1 MQKMLKEIQELRKQK
16 NAVILAHNYQPT
28 EIIELAD
35 FMGDSL
41 QLALKAKEVSAD
53 ILVFCGVR
61 FMAETAAILNP
72 QTKVLLPAQDAG
84 CPMADMV
91 TAEQLIRYKQE
102 HPDTVIVCYVNS
114 SVEVKAES
122 DICCTSAN
130 AVQVLASIPEDKEV
144 LFVPDRNLGSW
155 AAKQL
160 GRTIHHWPGY
170 CPVHQWSFDA
180 AQVKNMR
187 KRYPDHLLLAHPEC
201 DEDIVDVAD
210 EVMST
215 GGMLKR
221 AAEIDKMIIATE
233 KGLPD
238 YLKKIYPQKSI
249 VHLSP
254 KAVCKNMK
262 KITISHVLD
271 SLRFE
276 QYEVKVDAD
285 IAARAVK
292 SLDRMLELSR

>member
-1 MQKMLKEIQELRKQK
+1 MQNMLEEIRELRRRK

-35 FMGDSL
+35 YMGDSL
-41 QLALKAKEVSAD
+41 QLALKATEISAD

-72 QTKVLLPAQDAG
+72 ATKVLLPAQDAG
-84 CPMADMV
+84 CPMADMI
-91 TAEQLIRYKQE
+91 TAEDLISYKQE
-102 HPDTVIVCYVNS
+102 HPDTVVVCYVNS

-130 AVQVLASIPEDKEV
+130 AVQVLASIPKDKEI

-160 GRTIHHWPGY
+160 GRTVHTWQGFCPIHQHA
-170 CPVHQWSFDA
+170 FDVT
-180 AQVKNMR
+180 QVEEMR
-187 KRYPDHLLLAHPEC
+187 SRYPDHLLFAHPEC
-201 DEDIVDVAD
+201 DASITDLAD

-221 AAEIDKMIIATE
+221 AAEVDKMIIATE

-254 KAVCKNMK
+254 KAVCKDMK
-262 KITISHVLD
+262 KITISHILNA
-271 SLRFE
+271 LRHE
-276 QYEVKVDAD
+276 QHEVKVDAD
-285 IAARAVK
+285 IAARAIN
-292 SLDRMLELSR
+292 SLNRMLELSR

>member
-1 MQKMLKEIQELRKQK
+1 MQNMHNEIQELRKQK
-16 NAVILAHNYQPT
+16 HAVILAHNYQPT

-35 FMGDSL
+35 YMGDSL

-53 ILVFCGVR
+53 ILIFCGVR

-72 QTKVLLPAQDAG
+72 DTKVLLPAPDAG
-84 CPMADMV
+84 CPMADMI
-91 TAEQLIRYKQE
+91 TAADIIRYKQE
-102 HPDTVIVCYVNS
+102 HPDTVVVCYVNS

-130 AVQVLASIPEDKEV
+130 AVQVLASIPKDQEI
-144 LFVPDRNLGSW
+144 LFVPDRNLGTW
-155 AAKQL
+155 AAKQS
-160 GRTIHHWPGY
+160 GRRVHTWQGF
-170 CPVHQWSFDA
+170 CPIHQWSFDT
-180 AQVKNMR
+180 AQIEEMR
-187 KRYPDHLLLAHPEC
+187 RRYPDHLLFAHPEC
-201 DEDIVDVAD
+201 DAAVTDLAD

-221 AAEIDKMIIATE
+221 AAEVDKMIIATE

-238 YLKKIYPQKSI
+238 YLEKTYPQKSI

-254 KAVCKNMK
+254 QAVCKDMK
-262 KITISHVLD
+262 RITISHVLNA
-271 SLRFE
+271 LRHE

-285 IAARAVK
+285 IAARAVN
-292 SLDRMLELSR
+292 SLNRMLELSR

>member
-1 MQKMLKEIQELRKQK
+1 MQDMLNEIQELRRQK

-35 FMGDSL
+35 YMGDSL
-41 QLALKAKEVSAD
+41 QLALKAKEVSAE
-53 ILVFCGVR
+53 ILIFCGVR

-72 QTKVLLPAQDAG
+72 DTKVLLPAPDAG
-84 CPMADMV
+84 CPMADMI
-91 TAEQLIRYKQE
+91 TAADLIRYKQE

-130 AVQVLASIPEDKEV
+130 AVQVLASIPQEREI

-160 GRTIHHWPGY
+160 GRKVHTWQGF
-170 CPVHQWSFDA
+170 CPIHQWSFDT
-180 AQVKNMR
+180 AQIEEMR
-187 KRYPDHLLLAHPEC
+187 SSYPDHLLFAHPEC
-201 DEDIVDVAD
+201 DAAVTDLAD

-221 AAEIDKMIIATE
+221 AAELDKMIIATE

-238 YLKKIYPQKSI
+238 YLKKVYPHKSI

-254 KAVCKNMK
+254 QAICIDMK

-271 SLRFE
+271 SLRHE
-276 QYEVKVDAD
+276 QHEVKVDPA
-285 IAARAVK
+285 IAARAVN
-292 SLDRMLELSR
+292 SLNRMLELSR

>member
-1 MQKMLKEIQELRKQK
+1 MQRMLEEIRDLRSQK

-35 FMGDSL
+35 YMGDSL

-53 ILVFCGVR
+53 ILIFCGVR

-72 QTKVLLPAQDAG
+72 QTRVLLPAQDAG

-91 TAEQLIRYKQE
+91 TAQQLIRYRE
-102 HPDTVIVCYVNS
+102 ENPDTVIVCYVNS

-130 AVQVLASIPEDKEV
+130 AVQVLASIPADKEI
-144 LFVPDRNLGSW
+144 LFVPDRNLGTW
-155 AAKQL
+155 AARQL
-160 GRTIHHWPGY
+160 GRTIHPWPGY
-170 CPVHQWSFDA
+170 CPIHQWNFDA
-180 AQVKNMR
+180 DKINEMR
-187 KRYPDHLLLAHPEC
+187 QRHPDHLLLAHPEC
-201 DEDIVDVAD
+201 DAAVTDLAD

-249 VHLSP
+249 VHLEP
-254 KAVCKNMK
+254 QAVCKDMK
-262 KITISHVLD
+262 KISISHVLD
-271 SLRFE
+271 ALRHE
-276 QYEVKVDAD
+276 QYEVKVEPE
-285 IAARAVK
+285 IAARAVY
-292 SLDRMLELSR
+292 SLNRMLELSR

>member
-1 MQKMLKEIQELRKQK
+1 MQRMLEEIQDLRKQK

-35 FMGDSL
+35 YMGDSL

-53 ILVFCGVR
+53 ILIFCGVR

-72 QTKVLLPAQDAG
+72 QTRVLLPAQDAG
-84 CPMADMV
+84 CPMADMI
-91 TAEQLIRYKQE
+91 TAQQLIHYKQE
-102 HPDTVIVCYVNS
+102 NPDTAIVCYVNS

-130 AVQVLASIPEDKEV
+130 AVQVLASIPEDKEI
-144 LFVPDRNLGSW
+144 LFVPDRNLGTW

-160 GRTIHHWPGY
+160 GRTIIPWRGF
-170 CPVHQWSFDA
+170 CPIHQWSFDTSK
-180 AQVKNMR
+180 VEEVRN
-187 KRYPDHLLLAHPEC
+187 RYPAHILLAHPEC
-201 DEDIVDVAD
+201 NASVTDLAD

-221 AAEIDKMIIATE
+221 AAELDKMIIATE

-249 VHLSP
+249 VHLEP
-254 KAVCKNMK
+254 QAVCKDMK
-262 KITISHVLD
+262 KISISHVLD

-276 QYEVKVDAD
+276 QYEVKVEAD